1 MKYHLIAALT
11 TAIWGTTL
19 VSSKIL
25 LQAGMTPAEILFS
38 RLVLAYVF
46 LWLLYPHLHKPQLH
60 DELVF
65 AVSGIFGGTIY
76 FLTENTALQYTSATN
91 LSLICATVP
100 VATAIASQL
109 ILHEKHITRC
119 FITGSVIALTGVI
132 LVILNGAFVLKL
144 SPVGDLLGVL
154 SVISWSLY
162 CVSLKKLKSDF
173 NSLYVIRRVFFY
185 SILTLAPV
193 FLFRPY
199 SFPLSGFK
207 NVEVF
212 SNIVFLGL
220 IASSFCYYMWTIAI
234 KKIGVV
240 STNSYI
246 YIMPIVTVVTAN
258 VFLSEKITVYV
269 VIGAVLIIG
278 GLVLNRLKSFK
289 MKE

>member
-119 FITGSVIALTGVI
+119 FITGSVISLTGVI

-278 GLVLNRLKSFK
+278 GLVLTRLK
-289 MKE
+289 

>member
-119 FITGSVIALTGVI
+119 FITGSVISLTGVI

-278 GLVLNRLKSFK
+278 GLVLTRLKSFK

>member
-258 VFLSEKITVYV
+258 VFLSEKIKV
-269 VIGAVLIIG
+269 
-278 GLVLNRLKSFK
+278 
-289 MKE
+289 